1 MDAKFSPRVRAIL
14 SLSHQEAQRL
24 GNAYVGL
31 EHLFL
36 GMLKEGGSSAI
47 TILERLNLNIEVF
60 SKKLEASV
68 RTVNNN
74 PSSVLALPLTKQ
86 AERVLKFTY
95 IIAKEFHSD
104 IVRSEHLMLAILHEK
119 NNIISQNLEFEGINY
134 DNFKQELIRFGYE
147 QGDLP
152 QESAEETPGFA
163 SNIIDEEEDDYDD
176 LMNDIKPSP
185 RSPRR
190 RPPQRARPPSWTT
203 SVATSPKPPKR
214 TASTPS
220 WAASASWN
228 ASPRS

>member
-47 TILERLNLNIEVF
+47 KILENLNLNIEVF

-68 RTVNNN
+68 RTANSNQH
-74 PSSVLALPLTKQ
+74 PVLALPLTKQ

-104 IVRSEHLMLAILHEK
+104 IVRSEHLMLAILHET
-119 NNIISQNLEFEGINY
+119 SGSYQEGTGKLGSYGMWNHPRGHVW
-134 DNFKQELIRFGYE
+134 NVFVR
-147 QGDLP
+147 P
-152 QESAEETPGFA
+152 A
-163 SNIIDEEEDDYDD
+163 S
-176 LMNDIKPSP
+176 S
-185 RSPRR
+185 
-190 RPPQRARPPSWTT
+190 
-203 SVATSPKPPKR
+203 
-214 TASTPS
+214 
-220 WAASASWN
+220 
-228 ASPRS
+228 

>member
-47 TILERLNLNIEVF
+47 KILENLNLNIEVF

-68 RTVNNN
+68 RTATSNT
-74 PSSVLALPLTKQ
+74 SQVLALPLTKQ

-119 NNIISQNLEFEGINY
+119 NNKAMHLAF
-134 DNFKQELIRFGYE
+134 
-147 QGDLP
+147 
-152 QESAEETPGFA
+152 
-163 SNIIDEEEDDYDD
+163 
-176 LMNDIKPSP
+176 LM
-185 RSPRR
+185 RR
-190 RPPQRARPPSWTT
+190 TT
-203 SVATSPKPPKR
+203 RKT
-214 TASTPS
+214 T
-220 WAASASWN
+220 
-228 ASPRS
+228 

>member
-47 TILERLNLNIEVF
+47 KILENLNLNIEVF

-68 RTVNNN
+68 RTANSNQN
-74 PSSVLALPLTKQ
+74 SVLALPLTKQ

-104 IVRSEHLMLAILHEK
+104 IVRSEHLMLAILHESRK
-119 NNIISQNLEFEGINY
+119 TLNLKASTMITSSRNY
-134 DNFKQELIRFGYE
+134 C
-147 QGDLP
+147 
-152 QESAEETPGFA
+152 A
-163 SNIIDEEEDDYDD
+163 SRPKTATHRN
-176 LMNDIKPSP
+176 
-185 RSPRR
+185 R
-190 RPPQRARPPSWTT
+190 RPKSNKATLPTSSMMMRRKKTT
-203 SVATSPKPPKR
+203 
-214 TASTPS
+214 
-220 WAASASWN
+220 
-228 ASPRS
+228 

>member
-47 TILERLNLNIEVF
+47 KILENLNLNIEVF

-68 RTVNNN
+68 RTANSN
-74 PSSVLALPLTKQ
+74 PNTVLALPLTKQ

-95 IIAKEFHSD
+95 IIAKEFHSE

-134 DNFKQELIRFGYE
+134 D
-147 QGDLP
+147 
-152 QESAEETPGFA
+152 TPR
-163 SNIIDEEEDDYDD
+163 
-176 LMNDIKPSP
+176 PSP
-185 RSPRR
+185 RSS
-190 RPPQRARPPSWTT
+190 QD
-203 SVATSPKPPKR
+203 
-214 TASTPS
+214 
-220 WAASASWN
+220 
-228 ASPRS
+228 